1 MILPQDKQKLLDAL
15 LWSSIFIL
23 LFIISFYGSRY
34 LNVSLSNLG
43 VEPRTWKGILNM
55 PTMLFVHASTEH
67 LWNNTLAFFILTTTI
82 FFFYYDIAIPTFLIM
97 WVFSPI
103 ILLVIGRDN
112 VHVGA
117 SVLIYAEFAF
127 LFFSGIFRRNLNTK
141 RISMA
146 VGFVYGY
153 TVWYMFPIEQ
163 QVSWEGH
170 ISGFICGIM
179 LAWYFRKQGPP
190 EPVYRHEVE
199 PELSDEDPFW
209 LETILEKEQKTT
221 LSDANSE

>member
-1 MILPQDKQKLLDAL
+1 MILPQDRQKLLDSF

-34 LNVSLSNLG
+34 MNVSLSNFG
-43 VEPRTWKGILNM
+43 VEPRTWQGLLQM
-55 PTMLFVHASTEH
+55 PTMLFVHASPEH
-67 LWNNTLAFFILTTTI
+67 LWNNVLAFFILTTTL
-82 FFFYYDIAIPTFLIM
+82 FFFYYEIAIPVFLIM

-103 ILLVIGRDN
+103 LLFVIGRDN

-127 LFFSGIFRRNLNTK
+127 LFFSGIFRKNLNTK

-170 ISGFICGIM
+170 ISGFLCGIM

-209 LETILEKEQKTT
+209 LETIQEKEQKTT

>member
-1 MILPQDKQKLLDAL
+1 MNLIPDRTKLLDAL

-34 LNVSLSNLG
+34 INVSLTDFG
-43 VEPRTWKGILNM
+43 VEPRTLKGLLHM
-55 PTMLFVHASTEH
+55 PTMLFVHASPEH
-67 LWNNTLAFFILTTTI
+67 LWNNVLAFFILTTTL
-82 FFFYYDIAIPTFLIM
+82 FFFYYEIAIPVFLIM
-97 WVFSPI
+97 WVFSPV
-103 ILLVIGRDN
+103 LLFVIGRDN

-127 LFFSGIFRRNLNTK
+127 LFFSGIFRRNLNMK

-179 LAWYFRKQGPP
+179 LAWYFRKQGPQ

-209 LETILEKEQKTT
+209 LETIQEKDQKTT
-221 LSDANSE
+221 LSDSNSE

>member
-1 MILPQDKQKLLDAL
+1 MILPQDKQKLLDAI
-15 LWSSIFIL
+15 LWSGIFVL
-23 LFIISFYGSRY
+23 LFLISFYGASY
-34 LNVSLSNLG
+34 LNVSLSGLG
-43 VEPRTWKGILNM
+43 VEPRTWSGLFHM
-55 PTMLFVHASTEH
+55 PSMLFVHANQEH
-67 LWNNTLAFFILTTTI
+67 LLNNALAFFILTTI
-82 FFFYYDIAIPTFLIM
+82 LFFFYYDIAIPVFLFM

-103 ILLVIGRDN
+103 LLFIVGREN

-127 LFFSGIFRRNLNTK
+127 LFFSGIFRRNLNMK

-146 VGFVYGY
+146 VGFLYGY

-163 QVSWEGH
+163 RVSWEGH
-170 ISGFICGIM
+170 ISGFVCGII
-179 LAWYFRKQGPP
+179 LAWYCRKKGPP

-209 LETILEKEQKTT
+209 LEGTASTASKET
-221 LSDANSE
+221 LSDANGE

>member
-1 MILPQDKQKLLDAL
+1 MNLIPDRTKLLDAL

-34 LNVSLSNLG
+34 INVSLTDFG
-43 VEPRTWKGILNM
+43 VEPRTLKGLLHM
-55 PTMLFVHASTEH
+55 PTMLFVHASPEH
-67 LWNNTLAFFILTTTI
+67 LWNNVLAFFILTTTL
-82 FFFYYDIAIPTFLIM
+82 FFFYYEIAIPVFLIM
-97 WVFSPI
+97 WVFSPV
-103 ILLVIGRDN
+103 LLFVIGRDN

-127 LFFSGIFRRNLNTK
+127 LFFSGIFRRNLNMK

-170 ISGFICGIM
+170 ISGFICGLM
-179 LAWYFRKQGPP
+179 LAWYFRKQGPQ

-209 LETILEKEQKTT
+209 LETIQEKDQKTT
-221 LSDANSE
+221 LSDSNSE

>member
-1 MILPQDKQKLLDAL
+1 MNLIPDRTKLLDAL

-34 LNVSLSNLG
+34 INVSLTDFG
-43 VEPRTWKGILNM
+43 VEPRTLKGLLHM
-55 PTMLFVHASTEH
+55 PTMLFVHASPEH
-67 LWNNTLAFFILTTTI
+67 LWNNVLAFFILTTTL
-82 FFFYYDIAIPTFLIM
+82 FFFYYEIAIPVFLIM
-97 WVFSPI
+97 WVFSPV
-103 ILLVIGRDN
+103 LLFVIGRDN

-127 LFFSGIFRRNLNTK
+127 LFFSGIFRRNLNMK

-179 LAWYFRKQGPP
+179 LAWYFRKQGPQ

-199 PELSDEDPFW
+199 PELSEEDPFW
-209 LETILEKEQKTT
+209 LETIQEKDQKTT
-221 LSDANSE
+221 LSDSNSE

>member
-1 MILPQDKQKLLDAL
+1 MILPQDRQKLLDSF

-34 LNVSLSNLG
+34 MNVSLSNFG
-43 VEPRTWKGILNM
+43 VEPRTWQGLLQM
-55 PTMLFVHASTEH
+55 PTMLFVHASPEH
-67 LWNNTLAFFILTTTI
+67 LWNNVLAFFILTTTL
-82 FFFYYDIAIPTFLIM
+82 FFFYYEIAIPVFLIM

-103 ILLVIGRDN
+103 LLFVIGRDN

-127 LFFSGIFRRNLNTK
+127 LFFSGIFRKNLNTK

-209 LETILEKEQKTT
+209 LETIQEKDEKPT
-221 LSDANSE
+221 LSDSNSE

>member
-43 VEPRTWKGILNM
+43 VEPRTWKGLLNM
-55 PTMLFVHASTEH
+55 PTMLFVHASPEH

-82 FFFYYDIAIPTFLIM
+82 FFFYYEIAIPIFLIM

-103 ILLVIGRDN
+103 ILFVIGRDN

-146 VGFVYGY
+146 VGFLYGY
-153 TVWYMFPIEQ
+153 TVWYMFPIEE

-199 PELSDEDPFW
+199 PELSDDDPFW
-209 LETILEKEQKTT
+209 LETIQEKEQKPT

>member
-209 LETILEKEQKTT
+209 LETIQEKEQKTT

>member
-23 LFIISFYGSRY
+23 LFVISFYGSRY
-34 LNVSLSNLG
+34 MNVSLSNLG
-43 VEPRTWKGILNM
+43 VEPRSWQGLFHM
-55 PTMLFVHASTEH
+55 PSMLFVHATPEH
-67 LWNNTLAFFILTTTI
+67 LWNNVLAFFILTTTL
-82 FFFYYDIAIPTFLIM
+82 FFFYYEIAIPVFLIM
-97 WVFSPI
+97 WAFSPI
-103 ILLVIGRDN
+103 ILFVIGRDN

-127 LFFSGIFRRNLNTK
+127 LFFSGIFRRNLNMK

-170 ISGFICGIM
+170 ISGFLCGIM

-209 LETILEKEQKTT
+209 LETIQEKDEKPT
-221 LSDANSE
+221 LSDSHGE

>member
-55 PTMLFVHASTEH
+55 PTMLFVHASPEH

-82 FFFYYDIAIPTFLIM
+82 FFFYYEIAIPIFLIM

-103 ILLVIGRDN
+103 ILFVIGRDK

-209 LETILEKEQKTT
+209 LETIQEKEQKTT

>member
-55 PTMLFVHASTEH
+55 PTMLFVHASPEH
-67 LWNNTLAFFILTTTI
+67 LWNNILAFFILTTTI
-82 FFFYYDIAIPTFLIM
+82 FFFYYEIAIPIFLIM

-103 ILLVIGRDN
+103 ILFVIGRDN

-117 SVLIYAEFAF
+117 SVLIYAEFAI

-209 LETILEKEQKTT
+209 LETIQEKEQKTT

>member
-43 VEPRTWKGILNM
+43 VEPRTWKGLLNM
-55 PTMLFVHASTEH
+55 PTMLFVHASLEH

-82 FFFYYDIAIPTFLIM
+82 FFFYYEIAIPIFLMM

-103 ILLVIGRDN
+103 ILFVIGRDN

-153 TVWYMFPIEQ
+153 TVWYMFPIEE

-170 ISGFICGIM
+170 ISGFLCGIM

-199 PELSDEDPFW
+199 PELSDDDPFW
-209 LETILEKEQKTT
+209 LETIQEKEQKPT

>member
-55 PTMLFVHASTEH
+55 PTMLFVHASPEH
-67 LWNNTLAFFILTTTI
+67 LWNNILAFFILTTTI
-82 FFFYYDIAIPTFLIM
+82 FFFYYEIAIPTFLIM

-103 ILLVIGRDN
+103 ILFVIGRDN

-209 LETILEKEQKTT
+209 LETIQEKEQKTT

>member
-1 MILPQDKQKLLDAL
+1 MILIPDRTKLLDAL

-34 LNVSLSNLG
+34 INVSLIDFG
-43 VEPRTWKGILNM
+43 VEPRTLKGLLHM
-55 PTMLFVHASTEH
+55 PTMLFVHASPEH
-67 LWNNTLAFFILTTTI
+67 LWNNVLAFFILTTTL
-82 FFFYYDIAIPTFLIM
+82 FFFYYEIAIPVFLIM
-97 WVFSPI
+97 WVFSPV
-103 ILLVIGRDN
+103 LLFVIGRDN

-127 LFFSGIFRRNLNTK
+127 LFFSGIFRRNLNMK

-170 ISGFICGIM
+170 VSGFICGIM
-179 LAWYFRKQGPP
+179 LAWYFRKQGPQ

-209 LETILEKEQKTT
+209 LETIQEKDQKPT
-221 LSDANSE
+221 LSDSNSE

>member
-1 MILPQDKQKLLDAL
+1 MILPQDRQKLLDAL

-34 LNVSLSNLG
+34 MNVSLSNLG
-43 VEPRTWKGILNM
+43 VEPRSWNGLFHM
-55 PTMLFVHASTEH
+55 PTMLFVHASPEH
-67 LWNNTLAFFILTTTI
+67 LWNNVLAFFILTTTL
-82 FFFYYDIAIPTFLIM
+82 FFFYYEIAISVFLIM

-103 ILLVIGRDN
+103 ILFVIGREN

-170 ISGFICGIM
+170 ISGFICGIL

-190 EPVYRHEVE
+190 EPVYRHEIE
-199 PELSDEDPFW
+199 PELSDDDPFW
-209 LETILEKEQKTT
+209 LEKSPEIPQNQT
-221 LSDANSE
+221 LSDSNSE

>member
-146 VGFVYGY
+146 IGFVYGY

-209 LETILEKEQKTT
+209 LETIQEKEQKTT

>member
-1 MILPQDKQKLLDAL
+1 MNLPQDKQKLLDAL

-55 PTMLFVHASTEH
+55 PTMLFVHASPEH
-67 LWNNTLAFFILTTTI
+67 LWNNILAFFILTTTI
-82 FFFYYDIAIPTFLIM
+82 FFFYYEIAIPIFLIM

-103 ILLVIGRDN
+103 ILFVIGRDN

-209 LETILEKEQKTT
+209 LETIQEKEQKTT

>member
-1 MILPQDKQKLLDAL
+1 MILIPDRTKLLDAL

-34 LNVSLSNLG
+34 INVSLSDFG
-43 VEPRTWKGILNM
+43 VEPRTLKGLLHM
-55 PTMLFVHASTEH
+55 PTMLFVHASPEH
-67 LWNNTLAFFILTTTI
+67 LWNNVLAFFILTTTL
-82 FFFYYDIAIPTFLIM
+82 FFFYYEIAIPVFLIM
-97 WVFSPI
+97 WVFSPV
-103 ILLVIGRDN
+103 LLFVIGRDN

-127 LFFSGIFRRNLNTK
+127 LFFSGIFRRNLNMK

-170 ISGFICGIM
+170 VSGFICGIM
-179 LAWYFRKQGPP
+179 LAWYFRKQGPQ

-209 LETILEKEQKTT
+209 LEKIQEKDQKPT
-221 LSDANSE
+221 LSDSNSE

>member
-1 MILPQDKQKLLDAL
+1 MILPQDKTKLLDAI
-15 LWSSIFIL
+15 LWSTIFVL

-34 LNVSLSNLG
+34 MNVSLSNLG
-43 VEPRTWKGILNM
+43 VEPRSWQGLFHM
-55 PTMLFVHASTEH
+55 PSMLFVHATPEH
-67 LWNNTLAFFILTTTI
+67 LWNNVLAFFILTTTL
-82 FFFYYDIAIPTFLIM
+82 FFFYYEIAIPVFLIM
-97 WVFSPI
+97 WVFSPV
-103 ILLVIGRDN
+103 ILFVIGRDN

-170 ISGFICGIM
+170 ISGFLCGIM

-199 PELSDEDPFW
+199 PELSDEYPFW
-209 LETILEKEQKTT
+209 LETIQEKEQKPT
-221 LSDANSE
+221 LSDVNSE

>member
-1 MILPQDKQKLLDAL
+1 MILPQDRQKLLDSF

-34 LNVSLSNLG
+34 MNVSLSNFG
-43 VEPRTWKGILNM
+43 VEPRTWQGLLQM
-55 PTMLFVHASTEH
+55 PTMLFVHASPEH
-67 LWNNTLAFFILTTTI
+67 LWNNVLAFFILTTTL
-82 FFFYYDIAIPTFLIM
+82 FFFYYEIAILVFLIM

-103 ILLVIGRDN
+103 LLFVIGRDN

-127 LFFSGIFRRNLNTK
+127 LFFSGIFRKNLNTK

-170 ISGFICGIM
+170 ISGFLCGIM

-209 LETILEKEQKTT
+209 LETIQEKEQKTT

>member
-1 MILPQDKQKLLDAL
+1 MILPQDKTKLLDAI
-15 LWSSIFIL
+15 LWSTIFVL

-34 LNVSLSNLG
+34 MNVSLSNLG
-43 VEPRTWKGILNM
+43 VEPRSWQGLFHM
-55 PTMLFVHASTEH
+55 PSMLFVHATPEH
-67 LWNNTLAFFILTTTI
+67 LWNNVLAFFILTTTL
-82 FFFYYDIAIPTFLIM
+82 FFFYYEIAIPVFLIM

-103 ILLVIGRDN
+103 ILFVIGRDN

-170 ISGFICGIM
+170 ISGFLCGIM

-209 LETILEKEQKTT
+209 LETIQEKEQKPT
-221 LSDANSE
+221 LSDVNSE

>member
-1 MILPQDKQKLLDAL
+1 MILPQDRQKLLDSF

-34 LNVSLSNLG
+34 MNVSLSNFG
-43 VEPRTWKGILNM
+43 VEPRTSQGLLHM
-55 PTMLFVHASTEH
+55 PTMLFVHASPEH
-67 LWNNTLAFFILTTTI
+67 LWNNVLAFFILTTTL
-82 FFFYYDIAIPTFLIM
+82 FFFYYEIAIPVFLIM

-103 ILLVIGRDN
+103 LLFVIGRDN

-127 LFFSGIFRRNLNTK
+127 LFFSGIFRKNLNTK

-170 ISGFICGIM
+170 ISGFLCGIM

-209 LETILEKEQKTT
+209 LETIQEKEQKTT

>member
-23 LFIISFYGSRY
+23 LFVISFYGSRY
-34 LNVSLSNLG
+34 MNVSLSNLG
-43 VEPRTWKGILNM
+43 VEPRTWQGLFHM
-55 PTMLFVHASTEH
+55 PSMLFVHATPEH
-67 LWNNTLAFFILTTTI
+67 LWNNVLAFFILTTTL
-82 FFFYYDIAIPTFLIM
+82 FFFYYEIAIPVFLIM
-97 WVFSPI
+97 WAFSPI
-103 ILLVIGRDN
+103 ILFVIGRDN

-127 LFFSGIFRRNLNTK
+127 LFFSGIFRRNLNMK

-209 LETILEKEQKTT
+209 LETIQEKDEKPT
-221 LSDANSE
+221 LSDSHGE

>member
-55 PTMLFVHASTEH
+55 PTMLFVHASPEH

-82 FFFYYDIAIPTFLIM
+82 FFFYYEIAIPTFLIM

-103 ILLVIGRDN
+103 ILFVIGRDN

-209 LETILEKEQKTT
+209 LETIQEKEQKTT

>member
-1 MILPQDKQKLLDAL
+1 MILPQDRQKLLDAL

-43 VEPRTWKGILNM
+43 VEPRSWSGLFHM
-55 PTMLFVHASTEH
+55 PTMLFVHASHEH
-67 LWNNTLAFFILTTTI
+67 LWNNVLAFFILTVI
-82 FFFYYDIAIPTFLIM
+82 LFFFYYEIAIPVFIIM
-97 WVFSPI
+97 WGLSPV
-103 ILLVIGRDN
+103 ILLIIGREN

-141 RISMA
+141 RIAMA

-170 ISGFICGIM
+170 ISGFICGIV

-190 EPVYRHEVE
+190 EPVYRHEIE
-199 PELSDEDPFW
+199 PELSDDDPFW
-209 LETILEKEQKTT
+209 LEKSPEIPQNQT
-221 LSDANSE
+221 LSDSNSE